1 MTSDM
6 TGRRAR
12 FQGCCNL
19 QLTVNGCV
27 GGLLGRQRIKYFM
40 PILSGEATSSQ
51 TSLKIIC
58 VSEQDPNATPGHAF
72 ISYVREDGRRVDR
85 LQGILEAAGIRV
97 WRDTAN
103 LGPGQDW
110 KMQIRQ
116 AITSSSLVFIA
127 CFSENSEMRQES
139 YQYEELIL
147 AVEQMRSRRPGQPWL
162 IPVRFAECQI
172 PDFDL
177 GAGRTLDSLQRVDL
191 FSDSWETGA
200 ARLVAA
206 VLRILRL
213 PYIQNGGAAPSQKG
227 FMTLFRRMRT
237 GGEISFGDV
246 RSWAFCLLLGCIAI
260 ITSFLAL
267 RTWPPRYN
275 SADTPIPDPHR
286 YLCYAVV
293 AVASFISVIAILEG
307 VLSSKWVNS
316 RMRLEEARAAMN
328 RRFWRFLRSARISAS
343 LAASILVLS
352 GLVGF
357 EDTAAVWCISLAA
370 IGGLTLISLVSVMVR
385 QGGDSLLASVL
396 LLLAS
401 TFIPVQLDGTQPN
414 LGLTTIPGIFVVLS
428 AIALGVG
435 WLYHFPSP
443 LLVLFL
449 LPAIP
454 MVVLPAYNA
463 GTAPLGPYVA
473 MVACVSCLVSVA
485 IGTNRPWP
493 AVIHT

>member
-1 MTSDM
+1 
-6 TGRRAR
+6 
-12 FQGCCNL
+12 
-19 QLTVNGCV
+19 
-27 GGLLGRQRIKYFM
+27 M
-40 PILSGEATSSQ
+40 PILSGEATSPQ
-51 TSLKIIC
+51 TSLKLIC

-72 ISYVREDGRRVDR
+72 ISYVREDGSRVDR

-110 KMQIRQ
+110 KMQIRE

-191 FSDSWETGA
+191 FGDSWETGA
-200 ARLVAA
+200 AKLVAA

-213 PYIQNGGAAPSQKG
+213 PYIQNGGSAPSQKG
-227 FMTLFRRMRT
+227 FRTLFRRMRT
-237 GGEISFGDV
+237 SGEISFGDV
-246 RSWAFCLLLGCIAI
+246 RSWAFCLMLGCIAI

-267 RTWPPRYN
+267 HTWPPRYN

-293 AVASFISVIAILEG
+293 AVASFISVIAVLEG
-307 VLSSKWVNS
+307 VVSSKWVNS
-316 RMRLEEARAAMN
+316 GMRLEEARAAMN
-328 RRFWRFLRSARISAS
+328 RRFWRFLRFARICAS

-357 EDTAAVWCISLAA
+357 EDTAAVVVHFVGRDWRTHADLPCQCHGAARRRFASRERSAAARQHFHSSSAGRDSAKSGLDNHSRNFRGALSHCTRSRLA
-370 IGGLTLISLVSVMVR
+370 LSFPVSPSGTFFAASDSDGSATRIQRGYNTSRTVRSNGRLCVM
-385 QGGDSLLASVL
+385 
-396 LLLAS
+396 
-401 TFIPVQLDGTQPN
+401 
-414 LGLTTIPGIFVVLS
+414 PGIRGHRDEPPVASSDSYITAVLVYT
-428 AIALGVG
+428 ALIRPCSRQAAM
-435 WLYHFPSP
+435 H
-443 LLVLFL
+443 
-449 LPAIP
+449 
-454 MVVLPAYNA
+454 
-463 GTAPLGPYVA
+463 VA
-473 MVACVSCLVSVA
+473 
-485 IGTNRPWP
+485 
-493 AVIHT
+493 H